1 VYVILR
7 HCIWSLQLHLLC
19 RFLECYMSLT
29 LEALLK
35 VYIVTTYSILFLK
48 NNKIVPNQ
56 LLCKSI
62 NKNVDSWWQILH
74 LNNYVTPTLLSIRWT
89 CFWYMHEYISKWP
102 EGNGEIER
110 RECTNSWFSSR
121 RYGRSK
127 GHNAFDMSFVIFFTA
142 SRLLLFCW
150 DLLTSTRALRANEF
164 QQDATAFPFIAS
176 SSNGHC
182 FSSFLTSLAIH
193 AHPSLLCPL
202 RKHAS
207 SPLALVPRYTCS
219 TWPNCRCRRKKSE
232 IQNTL
237 KFSKKKLT
245 RKAKIIYIIYTT

>member
-1 VYVILR
+1 MQCNKVYDWSTYSYNRFVYVILR

-127 GHNAFDMSFVIFFTA
+127 GHNAFDMSFVIFFH
-142 SRLLLFCW
+142 S
-150 DLLTSTRALRANEF
+150 
-164 QQDATAFPFIAS
+164 
-176 SSNGHC
+176 
-182 FSSFLTSLAIH
+182 
-193 AHPSLLCPL
+193 
-202 RKHAS
+202 
-207 SPLALVPRYTCS
+207 
-219 TWPNCRCRRKKSE
+219 
-232 IQNTL
+232 
-237 KFSKKKLT
+237 
-245 RKAKIIYIIYTT
+245 